1 MKKFTWQCNDHD
13 YCYVQTPNEHN
24 KILKYSQGEKSV
36 KAPFIIY
43 SDLQCWFE
51 KMFSCRNNPEKS
63 YTEKKLSIRLLVTHC
78 LQIVHLIRQKTNL
91 IVAKVKTVWKGFVKT

>member
-13 YCYVQTPNEHN
+13 YCYVQTLNEHN

-43 SDLQCWFE
+43 SDLQCWLE

-63 YTEKKLSIRLLVTHC
+63 YTEKKTKHTSFGYSLFANCSFNSTKNKLDC
-78 LQIVHLIRQKTNL
+78 C
-91 IVAKVKTVWKGFVKT
+91 KGKDCMKRFC

>member
-1 MKKFTWQCNDHD
+1 M
-13 YCYVQTPNEHN
+13 
-24 KILKYSQGEKSV
+24 

-43 SDLQCWFE
+43 SDLQCWLE

-91 IVAKVKTVWKGFVKT
+91 IVAKVKTV